1 MIPST
6 GSVVYSAM
14 VLTGLVATI
23 LLWRH
28 AAPRRDGSV
37 DPRMFAVYLGA
48 LSGAYLGAKVAFLIA
63 EGWRFRE
70 DGLALASGHSITG
83 ALVGG
88 VLGVELAKAL
98 VGMRQGTGDL
108 FALSVPLAVAI
119 GRVGCLAAGCCPGVE
134 CAQSW
139 WSVTDAL
146 GASRWPA
153 AAVELLFN
161 LAFFAWAIMATQ
173 RGWLPGRR
181 FAVYLIL
188 YGTFRFGHEFLRDDS
203 RWWSSLGGYHLAALA
218 ILATGIWLW
227 HRRRVP
233 GQSLIGLPRVSCEDA
248 GG

>member
-28 AAPRRDGSV
+28 AAPRRDGRV

-48 LSGAYLGAKVAFLIA
+48 LAGAYLGAKVAFLIA

-88 VLGVELAKAL
+88 VFGVELAKAL
-98 VGMRQGTGDL
+98 AGMRQGTGDL
-108 FALSVPLAVAI
+108 FALSVPLAIAI
-119 GRVGCLAAGCCPGVE
+119 GRVGCLAAGCCPGIE

-139 WSVTDAL
+139 WSATDAL

-161 LAFFAWAIMATQ
+161 LAFLAWAIMATR

-188 YGTFRFGHEFLRDDS
+188 YGAFRFGHEFLRDDG

-233 GQSLIGLPRVSCEDA
+233 GQSLFGLPAVSCKDA